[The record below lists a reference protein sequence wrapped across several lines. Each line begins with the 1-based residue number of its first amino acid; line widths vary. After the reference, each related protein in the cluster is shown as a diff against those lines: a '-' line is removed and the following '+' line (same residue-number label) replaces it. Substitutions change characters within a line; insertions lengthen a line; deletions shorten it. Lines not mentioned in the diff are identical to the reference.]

1 MEYYKLHLCKRSE
14 KKVCS
19 KGGCGEQAKQLV
31 RQTKPQTGINLVI
44 WLCQFMVTLSLS
56 LLCDLSIGRRTRE
69 EKTERREVK
78 VVSFAYSSSVQWNI
92 LLEWM

>member
-1 MEYYKLHLCKRSE
+1 M
-14 KKVCS
+14 
-19 KGGCGEQAKQLV
+19 
-31 RQTKPQTGINLVI
+31 
-44 WLCQFMVTLSLS
+44 TLSLS
-56 LLCDLSIGRRTRE
+56 SDLSIGRRTRE